1 MTKRF
6 SPKAGDYTARLA
18 DLQLKKQELRDQ
30 LKQLEAEEASLEKYL
45 LPFYDQG
52 KTLVE
57 TVNGQDLTVSYSVTT
72 RRYVDQA
79 KAIALLEKLNKRV
92 PYFTSDVVSFKVK
105 AS

>member
-57 TVNGQDLTVSYSVTT
+57 TVNGEELTVSYSTSE
-72 RRYVDQA
+72 RQYLDQE
-79 KAIALLEKLNKRV
+79 KAIALLTRAGKRV
-92 PYFTSDVVSFKVK
+92 PYFKRSFVSFKVK
-105 AS
+105 A